1 MLEVRTVGM
10 PLKSSGKHMMR
21 LILPFIALFLII
33 LVVVSVNN
41 SDKVEIERWAAD
53 EGYTIVSC
61 EQTIFDT
68 GPFYYKS
75 KHHRVYRVVVAT
87 PEERT
92 TYFRFGS
99 FGYDREWAN

>member
-1 MLEVRTVGM
+1 
-10 PLKSSGKHMMR
+10 MMR
-21 LILPFIALFLII
+21 LVLPFIALFLII

-68 GPFYYKS
+68 GPFWYRNKHQRIYK
-75 KHHRVYRVVVAT
+75 VVVAT
-87 PEERT
+87 PVEQT
-92 TYFRFGS
+92 IYFRMGYFGC
-99 FGYDREWAN
+99 DKEWVLAQ